1 MKKVYFLLF
10 GLLIAFSAH
19 AQDAPVV
26 GYFDEYWKPVSKENA
41 TFYRTAEPQG
51 KLFLVRDYY
60 MSGQPQMDPVL
71 CTAYEPKLQFE
82 ASVKLYYPSGK
93 VREQGIIKNE
103 DRVGFHRY
111 WYESGQLQKEV
122 IYTPGAKEKYIQF
135 YSAEGKPL
143 LTKSTGEFQEIDNSN
158 TTVEVRD
165 SVVVAVYVREG
176 SDVIYLVVDQPAEYK
191 GGLPAMYRQLSSS
204 LRVPKEIRQSR
215 SIARVYVKFVVDE
228 SGKSSRHEIIKGFS
242 PACDAE
248 ALKGT
253 KTLNKWKPARHK
265 GKVVKSSFVLPVV
278 FRSE

>member
-1 MKKVYFLLF
+1 MKRVYILLL
-10 GLLIAFSAH
+10 GLTMVFSAY

-93 VREQGIIKNE
+93 VKEQGIIKNE
-103 DRVGFHRY
+103 DRVGFHQY

-122 IYTPGAKEKYIQF
+122 IHTPEAKDKYIQY
-135 YSAEGKPL
+135 YSPEGKPF
-143 LTKSTGEFQEIDNSN
+143 LTNSTGEFQDIDNPN

-191 GGLPAMYRQLSSS
+191 GGLPAMYRQLGSS
-204 LRVPKEIRQSR
+204 LRVPKEIMKSR
-215 SIARVYVKFVVDE
+215 SVARVYVKFVVDE
-228 SGKSSRHEIIKGFS
+228 NGKSTRHEVLKGFS

-253 KTLNKWKPARHK
+253 KALNNWKPAMHN
-265 GKVVKSSFVLPVV
+265 GKVVKQMFVLPVV
-278 FRSE
+278 LSGE

>member
-1 MKKVYFLLF
+1 MH
-10 GLLIAFSAH
+10 S
-19 AQDAPVV
+19 
-26 GYFDEYWKPVSKENA
+26 
-41 TFYRTAEPQG
+41 
-51 KLFLVRDYY
+51 
-60 MSGQPQMDPVL
+60 
-71 CTAYEPKLQFE
+71 YEPKLQFE

-143 LTKSTGEFQEIDNSN
+143 LTNSTGEFQEIDNSN